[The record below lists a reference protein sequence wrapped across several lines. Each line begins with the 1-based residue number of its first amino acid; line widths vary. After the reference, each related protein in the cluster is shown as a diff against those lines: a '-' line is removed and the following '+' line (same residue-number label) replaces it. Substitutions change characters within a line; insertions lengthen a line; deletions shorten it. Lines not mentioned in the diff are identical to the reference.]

1 MTPPDPTC
9 QELVELVTD
18 YLEEALPADER
29 AVFELHLTECDGCIA
44 HLEQMRTTI
53 RLAGALKPE
62 DVAPEAEEALRS
74 AFRAWRERAVGE

>member
-1 MTPPDPTC
+1 MTPPELTC

-29 AVFELHLTECDGCIA
+29 AVFEKHLAECDGCFA

-53 RLAGALKPE
+53 RCAGELKPE
-62 DVAPEAEEALRS
+62 NVPPEAEEALRH
-74 AFRAWRERAVGE
+74 AFRAWRERTVGK